1 MNNIKKYILT
11 LDEGTTSARALITD
25 KEGNIIAVEQSE
37 FTQYFPKEGWVEHDA
52 IEIWN
57 TQRSALVQVL
67 NKSGI
72 DPSQIEAI
80 GITNQRETAVVWNKE
95 TGLPIYNA
103 IVWQDQRTADYCQ
116 TFDKDTLEMVK
127 QKSGLII
134 NPYFSG
140 TKVKWILDN
149 VPNARQLAKE
159 GKLMF
164 GTINTWLIY
173 RLTGGEVFVTDHTNA
188 QRTLL
193 YNIHTNDWDDKL
205 LKLFDI
211 PRNILPEIKS
221 CSEVYSFTFKGLF
234 SKGNEQRIKVASSI
248 GDQQSALFGQLCLEK
263 GQVKVTYGTGCFI
276 LTNTGEEIVK
286 SNHGLLTTV
295 AYSFK
300 DKVYYA
306 LEGSVMI
313 AGAAVQWLRDNLRIV
328 YNAIETEWYAGQVKD
343 DRRVYVVPSFT
354 GLGSP
359 YWDSFSRGAI
369 FGLDRGARREH
380 IVRATLEAIAY
391 QANDVVDAMGKD
403 MKKPI
408 EIFKVDGGAANNKFL
423 MQFQSNISQSK
434 VIKPTNVET
443 TAMGAAFMAG
453 LAVGYWENV
462 EELKK
467 TYKVHFELTPE
478 LSKPEVD
485 KLIKGWKVA
494 VQRTFKWVEEIE

>member
-1 MNNIKKYILT
+1 MEKYILT
-11 LDEGTTSARALITD
+11 LDEGTTSARSLITN
-25 KEGNIIAVEQSE
+25 KKGEIIAVEQAK

-52 IEIWN
+52 VEIWN
-57 TQRSALVQVL
+57 TQRSTLIQVL
-67 NKSGI
+67 NKSNI
-72 DPSQIEAI
+72 SPEQIEAI
-80 GITNQRETAVVWNKE
+80 GITNQRETVVVWNKE

-116 TFDKDTLEMVK
+116 TFNQKDVDMVK
-127 QKSGLII
+127 ERSGLII
-134 NPYFSG
+134 NPYFSA

-149 VPNARQLAKE
+149 VENARKLAKE

-173 RLTGGEVFVTDHTNA
+173 RLTGGEIFVTDHTNA

-193 YNIHTNDWDDKL
+193 YNIHTNTWDDEL

-211 PRNILPEIKS
+211 PKNILPEIKS
-221 CSEVYSFTFKGLF
+221 TSEVYGLTFKGLF
-234 SKGNEQRIKVASSI
+234 SKGDQHQIKIASSI
-248 GDQQSALFGQLCLEK
+248 GDQQSALFGQLCVEK

-276 LTNTGEEIVK
+276 LTNTGDEIVK

-313 AGAAVQWLRDNLRIV
+313 AGAAVQWLRDNLKII

-359 YWDSFSRGAI
+359 YWDSYSRGAI
-369 FGLDRGARREH
+369 FGLDRGTKREH

-391 QANDVVDAMGKD
+391 QANDVVEAMGKD

-408 EIFKVDGGAANNKFL
+408 EIFKVDGGAANNKFM

-453 LAVGYWENV
+453 LAVGYWKDI
-462 EELKK
+462 EEIKQ
-467 TYKVHFELTPE
+467 TYKVDFELTPE
-478 LSKPEVD
+478 ISKQEVE

-494 VQRTFKWVEEIE
+494 VQRTFSWTTDIE

>member
-1 MNNIKKYILT
+1 MQKYILT
-11 LDEGTTSARALITD
+11 LDEGTTSARALITN
-25 KEGNIIAVEQSE
+25 KKGEIIAVEQAE
-37 FTQYFPKEGWVEHDA
+37 FTQYFPREGWVEHDA

-57 TQRSALVQVL
+57 TQRSTLIQVL
-67 NKSGI
+67 NKSNI
-72 DPSQIEAI
+72 SADQIEAI
-80 GITNQRETAVVWNKE
+80 GITNQRETVVVWNKE

-116 TFDKDTLEMVK
+116 TFDQQAVDMVK
-127 QKSGLII
+127 KRSGLII
-134 NPYFSG
+134 NPYFSA
-140 TKVKWILDN
+140 TKLKWILDN
-149 VPNARQLAKE
+149 VANARKLASE
-159 GKLMF
+159 NKLMF

-173 RLTGGEVFVTDHTNA
+173 RLTGGEIFVTDHTNA

-193 YNIHTNDWDDKL
+193 YNIHTNTWDDEL
-205 LKLFDI
+205 LELFDI
-211 PRNILPEIKS
+211 PKNILPEIKS
-221 CSEVYSFTFKGLF
+221 TSEVYGLTFKGLF
-234 SKGNEQRIKVASSI
+234 SKDNHHQIKIASSI

-276 LTNTGEEIVK
+276 LTNTGDEIVQ
-286 SNHGLLTTV
+286 SDHGLLTTV
-295 AYSFK
+295 AYSLK
-300 DKVYYA
+300 GKVYYA

-328 YNAIETEWYAGQVKD
+328 YNAIETEWYAGQVRD

-359 YWDSFSRGAI
+359 YWDSYSRGAI
-369 FGLDRGARREH
+369 FGLDRGTRREH

-391 QANDVVDAMGKD
+391 QANDVVEAMGKD
-403 MKKPI
+403 MKKTI

-423 MQFQSNISQSK
+423 MQFQANISQSK

-453 LAVGYWENV
+453 LAVGYWKDI
-462 EELKK
+462 EEIKQ
-467 TYKVHFELTPE
+467 TYKIDFELNPE
-478 LSKPEVD
+478 ISKKEVA

-494 VQRTFKWVEEIE
+494 VQRTFSWTIDIE

>member
-1 MNNIKKYILT
+1 MEKYILT
-11 LDEGTTSARALITD
+11 LDEGTTSARALIVN
-25 KEGNIIAVEQSE
+25 KKGEIIAVEQAE
-37 FTQYFPKEGWVEHDA
+37 FTQHFPKEGWVEHDA

-57 TQRSALVQVL
+57 TQRSTLVQVL
-67 NKSGI
+67 NKSKISPEQI
-72 DPSQIEAI
+72 DSI
-80 GITNQRETAVVWNKE
+80 GITNQRETVVIWNKE

-103 IVWQDQRTADYCQ
+103 IVWQDQRTAEYCQ
-116 TFDKDTLEMVK
+116 SFTKKQVELVK
-127 QKSGLII
+127 EKTGLII

-149 VPNARQLAKE
+149 VPNARELAAE

-173 RLTGGEVFVTDHTNA
+173 RLTGGKVFATDHTNA

-193 YNIHTNDWDDKL
+193 YNIYTNDWDDEL

-211 PRNILPEIKS
+211 PKSILPEIKS
-221 CSEVYSFTFKGLF
+221 CSEEYGLTFPHLF
-234 SKGNEQRIKVASSI
+234 SRDNESQIRITSSI

-263 GQVKVTYGTGCFI
+263 GQSKITYGTGCFI
-276 LTNTGEEIVK
+276 LTNTGESIVK
-286 SNHGLLTTV
+286 STHGLLTTI

-300 DKVYYA
+300 DKIHYA

-313 AGAAVQWLRDNLRIV
+313 AGAAVQWLRDNLKIV
-328 YNAIETEWYAGQVKD
+328 YSALETEWYAGQVND

-359 YWDSFSRGAI
+359 YWDSYSRGAI
-369 FGLDRGARREH
+369 FGLDRGTKREH

-391 QANDVVDAMGKD
+391 QANDVVSAMGKD
-403 MKKPI
+403 MNDPVKL
-408 EIFKVDGGAANNKFL
+408 FKVDGGASNNKFM

-434 VIKPTNVET
+434 VIKPVNIET

-453 LAVGYWENV
+453 LATGYWNSIDEI
-462 EELKK
+462 KQ
-467 TYKVHFELTPE
+467 TYKVHFEITPE
-478 LSKPEVD
+478 ISTNEAN
-485 KLIKGWKVA
+485 KLIKGWDVA
-494 VQRTFKWVEEIE
+494 VKRTFNWTKDIE

>member
-1 MNNIKKYILT
+1 MEKYILT
-11 LDEGTTSARALITD
+11 LDEGTTSARSLITN
-25 KEGNIIAVEQSE
+25 KKGEIIAVEQAE

-57 TQRSALVQVL
+57 TQRSTLIQVL
-67 NKSGI
+67 NKSNI
-72 DPSQIEAI
+72 SPEQIEAI
-80 GITNQRETAVVWNKE
+80 GITNQRETVVVWNKE

-116 TFDKDTLEMVK
+116 SFSQKDVDMVK
-127 QKSGLII
+127 ERSGLII
-134 NPYFSG
+134 NPYFSA

-149 VPNARQLAKE
+149 VENARKLAEE

-193 YNIHTNDWDDKL
+193 YNINTNTWDDEL

-211 PRNILPEIKS
+211 PKNILPEIKS
-221 CSEVYSFTFKGLF
+221 TSEVYGLTFKGLF
-234 SKGNEQRIKVASSI
+234 SKGDDHQIKIASSI
-248 GDQQSALFGQLCLEK
+248 GDQQSALFGQLCVEK

-313 AGAAVQWLRDNLRIV
+313 AGAAVQWLRDNLKII

-359 YWDSFSRGAI
+359 YWDSYSRGAI
-369 FGLDRGARREH
+369 FGLDRGTRREH

-391 QANDVVDAMGKD
+391 QANDVVEAKGKD
-403 MKKPI
+403 MKKAI
-408 EIFKVDGGAANNKFL
+408 EIFKVDGGAANNRFM
-423 MQFQSNISQSK
+423 MQFQSSISQSK

-453 LAVGYWENV
+453 LAVGYWKDI
-462 EELKK
+462 EEIKQ
-467 TYKVHFELTPE
+467 TYKVDFELTPE
-478 LSKPEVD
+478 ISKQEVE

-494 VQRTFKWVEEIE
+494 VQRTFSWTTDIE

>member
-1 MNNIKKYILT
+1 MEKYILT
-11 LDEGTTSARALITD
+11 LDEGTTSARSLITN
-25 KEGNIIAVEQSE
+25 KKGEIIAVEQAE

-52 IEIWN
+52 VEIWN
-57 TQRSALVQVL
+57 TQRSTLIQVL
-67 NKSGI
+67 NKSNI
-72 DPSQIEAI
+72 SPEQIEAI
-80 GITNQRETAVVWNKE
+80 GITNQRETVVVWNKE

-116 TFDKDTLEMVK
+116 TFNQKDVDMVK
-127 QKSGLII
+127 ERSGLII
-134 NPYFSG
+134 NPYFSA

-149 VPNARQLAKE
+149 VENARKLAEE

-193 YNIHTNDWDDKL
+193 YNIHTNTWDDEL

-211 PRNILPEIKS
+211 PKNILPEIKS
-221 CSEVYSFTFKGLF
+221 TSEVYGLTFKGLF
-234 SKGNEQRIKVASSI
+234 SKGDQHQIKIASSI
-248 GDQQSALFGQLCLEK
+248 GDQQSALFGQLCVEK

-313 AGAAVQWLRDNLRIV
+313 AGAAVQWLRDNLKII

-359 YWDSFSRGAI
+359 YWDSYSRGAI
-369 FGLDRGARREH
+369 FGLDRGTRREH

-391 QANDVVDAMGKD
+391 QVNDVVEAMGKD

-408 EIFKVDGGAANNKFL
+408 EIFKVDGGAANNKFM

-453 LAVGYWENV
+453 LAVGYWKDI
-462 EELKK
+462 EEIKQ
-467 TYKVHFELTPE
+467 TYKVDFELTPE
-478 LSKPEVD
+478 ISKKEVE

-494 VQRTFKWVEEIE
+494 VQRTFSWTTDIE

>member
-1 MNNIKKYILT
+1 MEKYILT
-11 LDEGTTSARALITD
+11 LDEGTTSARSLITN
-25 KEGNIIAVEQSE
+25 KKGEIIAVEQAE

-52 IEIWN
+52 VEIWN
-57 TQRSALVQVL
+57 TQRSTLIQVL
-67 NKSGI
+67 NKSNI
-72 DPSQIEAI
+72 SPEQIEAI
-80 GITNQRETAVVWNKE
+80 GITNQRETVVVWNKE

-116 TFDKDTLEMVK
+116 TFNQKDVDMVK
-127 QKSGLII
+127 ERSGLII
-134 NPYFSG
+134 NPYFSA

-149 VPNARQLAKE
+149 VENARKLAEE

-193 YNIHTNDWDDKL
+193 YNIHTNTWDDEL

-211 PRNILPEIKS
+211 PKNILPEIKS
-221 CSEVYSFTFKGLF
+221 TSEVYGLTFKGLF
-234 SKGNEQRIKVASSI
+234 SKGDQHQIKIASSI
-248 GDQQSALFGQLCLEK
+248 GDQQSALFGQLCVEK

-313 AGAAVQWLRDNLRIV
+313 AGAAVQWLRDNLKII

-359 YWDSFSRGAI
+359 YWDSYSRGAI
-369 FGLDRGARREH
+369 FGLDRGTKREH

-391 QANDVVDAMGKD
+391 QANDVVEAMGKD

-408 EIFKVDGGAANNKFL
+408 EIFKVDGGAANNKFM

-453 LAVGYWENV
+453 LAVGYWKDI
-462 EELKK
+462 EEIKQ
-467 TYKVHFELTPE
+467 TYKVDFELTPE
-478 LSKPEVD
+478 ISKKEVE

-494 VQRTFKWVEEIE
+494 VQRTFSWTTDIE